1 MRCLDEATAAA
12 LAGDATVPIS
22 SAWTCCFLVWACTA
36 ALDYG
41 RAFEWCDRIAEFAE
55 RYGSRYMLAF
65 CRAEYGAVHLW
76 RGRWADAETLLEA
89 SIEDFSR
96 SRLAWAEAPLV
107 TLAELRWR
115 QGRPTEAMRLAKLR
129 GPKRLAPVERQ
140 PGAAELRRRRSARL
154 VQHHPSDDTIVIE
167 LVEPADMPAVVR
179 IVWPSAPT
187 ITTPAKLNEVAAKA
201 MKILAY
207 ASTRYAQIRAQRR
220 C

>member
-1 MRCLDEATAAA
+1 
-12 LAGDATVPIS
+12 
-22 SAWTCCFLVWACTA
+22 
-36 ALDYG
+36 
-41 RAFEWCDRIAEFAE
+41 
-55 RYGSRYMLAF
+55 
-65 CRAEYGAVHLW
+65 
-76 RGRWADAETLLEA
+76 
-89 SIEDFSR
+89 
-96 SRLAWAEAPLV
+96 V
-107 TLAELRWR
+107 TLAELRRR
-115 QGRPTEAMRLAKLR
+115 QGRPTEVMRLAKLR
-129 GPKRLAPVERQ
+129 GLKRLAPVERQ
-140 PGAAELRRRRSARL
+140 PSAAELRRRRSARL

>member
-1 MRCLDEATAAA
+1 MTSHGAPLQTRWPACETSAAA
-12 LAGDATVPIS
+12 
-22 SAWTCCFLVWACTA
+22 
-36 ALDYG
+36 
-41 RAFEWCDRIAEFAE
+41 
-55 RYGSRYMLAF
+55 
-65 CRAEYGAVHLW
+65 H
-76 RGRWADAETLLEA
+76 
-89 SIEDFSR
+89 
-96 SRLAWAEAPLV
+96 
-107 TLAELRWR
+107 
-115 QGRPTEAMRLAKLR
+115 
-129 GPKRLAPVERQ
+129 

-187 ITTPAKLNEVAAKA
+187 ITTPAKLNEVAAEA